1 VAATRAL
8 LGFLFVASG
17 LAGTA
22 CVPAA
27 SHAQA
32 APSAPPSSTQ
42 AAPQPPSCTY
52 CKAALLTVDALR
64 AKLPRDWTLE
74 FERDAVFRGDMLVVQ
89 AGRANAQTILF
100 LHGLGQIAFTD
111 WVDVMKQLAR
121 RYHVIAVDLPGYGYS
136 ASPLGKYSP
145 KNYARVVQ
153 DVLARHAKGP
163 AIVVGHSMGGAV
175 ALRLASDYPASVRRL
190 VLVDVAGILHR
201 TSFVKHSA
209 TDPLPIENL
218 PEVMKDP
225 VARAKDFGRAAV
237 ERIFGLPNDPTR
249 VLRQSELAWEV
260 ILRNRTNVNAALA
273 LVDEDFS
280 TAIYTLR
287 QPVQL
292 IWGEADTIAPL
303 RTGQVLARRL
313 PNAELRTL
321 PGIGHTPMDA
331 APDQFLALL
340 NEALTRDPAPRAP
353 WSPPPV
359 ETTDLKCSGQV
370 DRQYGGHYRDVVIE
384 NCTAVRLVDLT
395 AEHLV
400 IRDSIVQLVNVQA
413 RSADVAL
420 DAINSE
426 VVVTASDLSGE
437 VAVRA
442 DNSRLDFAGV
452 SLLALDSAVE
462 ARRRSRVIASVSEI
476 HSPAFNGYW
485 HDSVELEN
493 ARLAPER
500 SVP

>member
-1 VAATRAL
+1 
-8 LGFLFVASG
+8 
-17 LAGTA
+17 
-22 CVPAA
+22 
-27 SHAQA
+27 
-32 APSAPPSSTQ
+32 
-42 AAPQPPSCTY
+42 
-52 CKAALLTVDALR
+52 
-64 AKLPRDWTLE
+64 
-74 FERDAVFRGDMLVVQ
+74 
-89 AGRANAQTILF
+89 
-100 LHGLGQIAFTD
+100 
-111 WVDVMKQLAR
+111 
-121 RYHVIAVDLPGYGYS
+121 
-136 ASPLGKYSP
+136 
-145 KNYARVVQ
+145 VQ

-225 VARAKDFGRAAV
+225 VARVKDFGRAAV

-249 VLRQSELAWEV
+249 MLRQSELAWEV
-260 ILRNRTNVNAALA
+260 ILRNRTNLNAALA

-313 PNAELRTL
+313 PNAQLRTL

-370 DRQYGGHYRDVVIE
+370 DRQYGGHYRDVLIE

-437 VAVRA
+437 IAVRA